1 MVGRWWVEL
10 EMGVWMLVGIVLKLE
25 VVVVI
30 DSCGGSGGGGHDE
43 IKLVHPT
50 RLSPGCTDL
59 PCSS

>member
-1 MVGRWWVEL
+1 
-10 EMGVWMLVGIVLKLE
+10 MGVWMLVGILLKLE
-25 VVVVI
+25 AVVVN
-30 DSCGGSGGGGHDE
+30 DSCGGSGGGGENE